1 MSVVIVGAGLAGLAC
16 ARTLTRAGIETRVL
30 EAGDGVG
37 GRVRTDLV
45 DGYRLDRGFQILLTA
60 YPEVQR
66 VLDLDALD
74 LRPFAP
80 GALVRVADRS
90 WTVADP
96 FRAPR
101 HLLDT
106 VRAPIGSP
114 IDKARL
120 LALVRTATRGTV
132 PELLRTPDSTTRE
145 LLTAR
150 GFSPAMIDRFWRPLF
165 AGIQLDPDLE
175 VSARRFLLILRML
188 ATGPA
193 VVPARGMGAITEQ
206 LAAEL
211 PDGTV
216 ALGAR
221 VASLDGTT
229 VHVADGDAVPADAV
243 VIATD
248 GPTAARLLDLPD
260 PGSRP
265 AACVW
270 FSAPAPPAGV
280 GRYIALDGGTGP
292 ARNVAVLSAVASSYA
307 PEGRAL
313 IAASVPGTIGGR
325 ELAPA
330 VRGQLTDWFGPEV
343 AAWELLRVDR
353 IEHGHPDQR
362 APLDA
367 RRAVALGDDRYV
379 CGDHRDTA
387 SIQGALFSGRRTAEA
402 ILTATR

>member
-16 ARTLTRAGIETRVL
+16 ARTLTRAGIETRIL

-74 LRPFAP
+74 LCPFAP
-80 GALVRVADRS
+80 GAVVRVDDRS

-101 HLLDT
+101 HVVDT

-132 PELLRTPDSTTRE
+132 PDLLHAPDSSTRE
-145 LLTAR
+145 LLASR
-150 GFSPAMIDRFWRPLF
+150 GFSTAMIDRFWRPLF

-175 VSARRFLLILRML
+175 VSSRRFLLILRML
-188 ATGPA
+188 ATGAA

-206 LAAEL
+206 LAAGL
-211 PDGTV
+211 PAGTV
-216 ALGAR
+216 ELGAR
-221 VASLDGTT
+221 VEDLDGRT
-229 VHVADGDAVPADAV
+229 VRVAGGEAVAAEAV

-248 GPTAARLLDLPD
+248 GPNAARLLDLPD
-260 PGSRP
+260 PGSRA

-270 FSAPAPPAGV
+270 FSAPAPPDGV

-292 ARNVAVLSAVASSYA
+292 ARNVAVLSAVAPTYA
-307 PEGRAL
+307 PAGRAL
-313 IAASVPGTIGGR
+313 VAAAVPGTTGGT
-325 ELAPA
+325 ELAAA
-330 VRGQLTDWFGPEV
+330 VRAQLTGWFGPEV
-343 AAWELLRVDR
+343 AAWELLRIDR

-367 RRAVALGDDRYV
+367 RRAVSLGDGRYV

-402 ILTATR
+402 ILAARR

>member
-1 MSVVIVGAGLAGLAC
+1 MAVVIVGAGLAGLAC

-66 VLDLDALD
+66 VIDLEALD
-74 LRPFAP
+74 LQPFAP
-80 GALVRVADRS
+80 GAVVRIDDRS

-114 IDKARL
+114 VDKARL

-132 PELLRTPDSTTRE
+132 PDLLHAPDSSTRE
-145 LLTAR
+145 LLVAR
-150 GFSPAMIDRFWRPLF
+150 GFSTAMIERFWRPLF
-165 AGIQLDPDLE
+165 AGIQLDPDLD

-188 ATGPA
+188 ATGAA

-206 LAAEL
+206 LAASL
-211 PDGTV
+211 PDGTIT
-216 ALGAR
+216 LGAR
-221 VASLDGTT
+221 VESATGTT
-229 VHVADGDAVPADAV
+229 VRIADGDAIDAEAI

-248 GPTAARLLDLPD
+248 GPTAARLLGLPD
-260 PGSRP
+260 PGSRA

-270 FSAPAPPAGV
+270 FSAPAPPPGV
-280 GRYIALDGGTGP
+280 GRYIALDGGAGP
-292 ARNVAVLSAVASSYA
+292 ARNVAVLSAVAPTYA
-307 PEGRAL
+307 PSGRAL
-313 IAASVPGTIGGR
+313 IAAAVPGTTGGTD
-325 ELAPA
+325 LAA
-330 VRGQLTDWFGPEV
+330 SVRAQLTDWFGPEV

-362 APLDA
+362 APLHA
-367 RRAVALGDDRYV
+367 RRAVTLGDGRYV

-402 ILTATR
+402 ILAAQH